1 MITSLLLIIIYL
13 SFISLGLPDALL
25 GAAWPVMHLDLHVD
39 TSLAGLVSLIV
50 SVGTIVSSLSVDLL
64 VRRFSTAKVT
74 LFSVLLTAI
83 ALIGN
88 SLAPNLFFIAL
99 MAVPMGLGAGAV
111 DAALNNFVA
120 LHYKARHMNWLHCF
134 WGVGAAA
141 SPLIM
146 SFALKNLDSWRMG
159 YRIVGFIQAVLVL
172 LLFLSRGLWE
182 KVGTNDDLQMAA
194 EQEVLSLAERVR
206 LPGAKSAMLSFFAYC
221 SLESMTGLWGTT
233 YMVEVRGI
241 DSVRA
246 AQWVA
251 LYYTGITL
259 GRFISGFLTFKFS
272 NKTMI
277 RLGLVFIGLSIVL
290 LFLPNSELPLQMS
303 FFFLGF
309 GCAPVFP
316 GLLQDTPQNFGASK
330 SQSMMGI
337 QMASAYVGITLMP
350 PLYGWLSKYI
360 GYALY
365 PYYVALLFVLL
376 FVMVLKLQQLKPF
389 R

>member
-25 GAAWPVMHLDLHVD
+25 GAAWPVMHLDLQVD

-50 SVGTIVSSLSVDLL
+50 SGGTIVSSLSVDRL

-88 SLAPNLFFIAL
+88 SLAPKLFFIAL

-159 YRIVGFIQAVLVL
+159 YRIVGLIQAVLVL

-182 KVGTNDDLQMAA
+182 KVGTNDALQMAA

-221 SLESMTGLWGTT
+221 SMESMTGLWGTT
-233 YMVEVRGI
+233 YMVVVRGI

-277 RLGLVFIGLSIVL
+277 RLGLAFIGLSIVL
-290 LFLPNSELPLQMS
+290 LFLPNSELSLQMS

-316 GLLQDTPQNFGASK
+316 GLLQETPQNFGASK

-376 FVMVLKLQQLKPF
+376 LVMILKLQQLKPS